1 MEGFMLRGRDLII
14 PGCRWLSESEGAV
27 SPPGTTVFV
36 PSLLELMWRF
46 FCSGD
51 GTLCFPGAAD
61 SQIRRLWFPHCAR
74 RYLLRGTTVFVPG
87 LLELWM
93 YGKIIG
99 AQIGRSPGGA
109 GSTIPSRW
117 ASADWFGF
125 STPCGAVSDRGTTVF
140 VPRMLEF

>member
-36 PSLLELMWRF
+36 PSLLELI
-46 FCSGD
+46 CGD
-51 GTLCFPGAAD
+51 FSVPGAAD

-99 AQIGRSPGGA
+99 AQIGRSPVGA